1 MPAAGPV
8 PHRELADGTV
18 RDVMA
23 AFFDLDEFGDPH
35 TVSARHRALVL
46 VDEAL
51 GSDPGFSWRADGP
64 CGSLA
69 SWNGEDGSHYFGR
82 FAQDGAVLWGAD
94 ADASGPASLDDSA
107 VPERHRVVIDSSPG
121 PPPSFCAW
129 WDGERWSAAVPRP
142 DAIERVIGPLLSDEA
157 AAAWVERHHGLPEL
171 VEPLRDFLAV
181 VAAGI
186 PMTPHAL
193 VAFTDSVD
201 ELNALMRRAA
211 ELGLEAAP

>member
-1 MPAAGPV
+1 MPAAGSI

-18 RDVMA
+18 HDDMA
-23 AFFDLDEFGDPH
+23 AFFDQDEFGDPPA
-35 TVSARHRALVL
+35 VSARHRALVL

-51 GSDPGFSWRADGP
+51 GSDPCFGWRLDLPRGP
-64 CGSLA
+64 LA

-82 FAQDGAVLWGAD
+82 FAQDGAVLWGSD
-94 ADASGPASLDDSA
+94 ADASEPALLGA
-107 VPERHRVVIDSSPG
+107 TVPERHRVVIDSSPG
-121 PPPSFCAW
+121 PPPAFCAW
-129 WDGERWSAAVPRP
+129 WDGEQWSAVVPRP
-142 DAIERVIGPLLSDEA
+142 DATERVIGPLLSDDA
-157 AAAWVERHHGLPEL
+157 AAEWVEWHHGLPDL
-171 VEPLRDFLAV
+171 VEPLRNFLAV

-201 ELNALMRRAA
+201 ELGALMRRAA